1 MQKETEWT
9 LLKQQGVFSYLPFVV
24 LNYLIFE
31 MCSIAFEA
39 LGKVNQQ
46 SLLYNGSKDFVH
58 LEFIGLQK

>member
-9 LLKQQGVFSYLPFVV
+9 LLKQQGVFSYLPFLV

-31 MCSIAFEA
+31 MRSIAFDA
-39 LGKVNQQ
+39 LGKINRQ
-46 SLLYNGSKDFVH
+46 SLLYNGSKNFVY